1 MPAVV
6 RLLIALQGAQ
16 FAFAA
21 VWNSTHYSKPAS
33 PPSITASPSGPSGDC
48 AANCEVYAHTTQWYW
63 VPLDITTTLTAATVL
78 YVVGKNGTTRTSTI
92 YADLPEGYTQP
103 PTNDKGTHIESLSWT
118 DAGGK
123 VGSTTIAFPTQFEAY
138 PAGYTWDGTLSTVDK
153 AGKSFCA
160 TASSSYVPFSPYAT
174 PTQDGIADSLL
185 GEDGCLYSL
194 AMESIGG
201 TASKYIN
208 PKDGALKACSTPD
221 FVAPASAVQSAQ
233 FLTVTS
239 TSHEASTPTSTPLRT
254 SSSSLTVTKPESQVK
269 PTSQTSAVTS
279 TCTST
284 NCDDDDV
291 PPLKQII
298 TCDKDHPG
306 SCPTTTTPPPPPP
319 VTSTCTSA
327 NCDNDNNLPKPIIT
341 CDKNDPDSC
350 LTATHTPTT
359 VVPPIMLSGTV
370 YAATPLG
377 TVAPKGTTPGT
388 TTMGYVLAGATL
400 APGSTI
406 TFGSGLM
413 AQTIVLRTKSSLTQL
428 EVDGKTSVLPT
439 GTPLKSKET
448 GMTEGQTAPEGGRT
462 GIGGGM
468 ITGSAAATPVPDVV
482 IIGGAAVTSGTV
494 VSIVGGKTVAAVPAV
509 VVSGGTTLTQNGAV
523 VVTGGK
529 TVTDSSKSVFV
540 VEGKTLS
547 VGGSITVGSGPSTT
561 VVALSTDQSGNSV
574 LVVGSKTSTIAHATG
589 TVSTSS
595 MGVGDYINSGLG
607 GMGLIISSTTGTGA
621 KSTASAT
628 SAASGAGSSTGLIGL
643 IGELGM

>member
-208 PKDGALKACSTPD
+208 PNDGALKACSTPD

-306 SCPTTTTPPPPPP
+306 
-319 VTSTCTSA
+319 
-327 NCDNDNNLPKPIIT
+327 
-341 CDKNDPDSC
+341 
-350 LTATHTPTT
+350 
-359 VVPPIMLSGTV
+359 
-370 YAATPLG
+370 
-377 TVAPKGTTPGT
+377 T
-388 TTMGYVLAGATL
+388 TTMGYILAGATL

-643 IGELGM
+643 IGELGMGLLGCIIPFLL